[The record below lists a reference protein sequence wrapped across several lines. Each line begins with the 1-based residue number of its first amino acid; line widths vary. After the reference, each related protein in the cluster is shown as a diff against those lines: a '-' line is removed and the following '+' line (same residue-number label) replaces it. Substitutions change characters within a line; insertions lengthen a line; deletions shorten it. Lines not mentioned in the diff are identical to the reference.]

1 MVAIDYS
8 SVSNVHRIIRLN
20 TTTQRLKPVLAITV
34 SSNGDGKNSVV
45 VKTLLSKR
53 TGIQT

>member
-20 TTTQRLKPVLAITV
+20 TTTQRLKPVLAIMVTV
-34 SSNGDGKNSVV
+34 KIV
-45 VKTLLSKR
+45 LLSDF
-53 TGIQT
+53 